1 MLLCPSRCNIQS
13 DKHKASNGNRPYSES
28 EEWNELFLLFL
39 FQYIIHMYGESDME
53 YTHETYI
60 SPLTW
65 RYGSDEMKSIFS
77 EVHKRKLLRRVWIA
91 LARAEARA
99 GIVTEAQVKELES
112 HKDDIDI
119 DRASEIENEIHH
131 DLMAEIKTY
140 AEQCPLAGGI
150 IHLGATSMDAL
161 DNADA
166 VRFKEA
172 LLVIASRL
180 STLMETLS
188 GRAEEMKDIPTM
200 AFTHIQ
206 PAEITT
212 IGYRLSQTLQDL
224 SDDADDL
231 LSVISSVRGK
241 GMKGAVGTAASYK
254 VLLDGTGVSAEEL
267 ENMVMNELGIR
278 PFTAATQVYTRKQ
291 DLRIVSALSSI
302 AATLH
307 RFSLD
312 MRILQ
317 SPPVGEVSEPFGK
330 KQVGSSAMPFKRNPI
345 NNEKICSL
353 SRIVE
358 SSYQAA
364 WNNASLMILERTL
377 DDSANR
383 RIFIPEAF
391 IALDEMLLTATKIVK
406 GMSFHS
412 EATRRLMENYGIF
425 ASTERLLME
434 LGRRGADRQKMHETI
449 REESLKAWALV
460 QSGKDNPL
468 KENLATDEEILKYIP
483 HDEIIQLLDASDY
496 TGDAGKRTE
505 AVLERASTQIIRLK
519 SAK

>member
-1 MLLCPSRCNIQS
+1 
-13 DKHKASNGNRPYSES
+13 
-28 EEWNELFLLFL
+28 
-39 FQYIIHMYGESDME
+39 ME
-53 YTHETYI
+53 YSHDTYI

-65 RYGSDEMKSIFS
+65 RYGSKEMKEIFS
-77 EVHKRKLLRRVWIA
+77 ETHKRKLLRRVWIA
-91 LARAEARA
+91 LARAESEA
-99 GIVTEAQVKELES
+99 GIVTPEQVKELEA

-119 DRASEIENEIHH
+119 DRAAEIEAEIHH

-140 AEQCPLAGGI
+140 AEQCPTAGGI

-172 LLVIASRL
+172 LSLIAERL
-180 STLMETLS
+180 DDLIGKFIEK
-188 GRAEEMKDIPTM
+188 AEQLKDIPTM

-206 PAEITT
+206 PAEVTT

-224 SDDADDL
+224 ADDAENL
-231 LSVISSVRGK
+231 AEVRDKVKGK
-241 GMKGAVGTAASYK
+241 GMKGAVGTAASYS
-254 VLLDGTGVSAEEL
+254 VLLNGTKLDAKSL
-267 ENMVMNELGIR
+267 EDKVMAELGIKA
-278 PFTAATQVYTRKQ
+278 FDAATQIYTRKQ
-291 DLRIVSALSSI
+291 DLRIISVLSSI

-317 SPPVGEVSEPFGK
+317 SPPIGEISEPFGK

-353 SRIVE
+353 ARIVE
-358 SSYQAA
+358 STYQAA

-383 RIFIPEAF
+383 RIFMPEAF
-391 IALDEMLLTATKIVK
+391 IALDEMLITASRIIG
-406 GMSFHS
+406 GMNIHKS
-412 EATRRLMENYGIF
+412 ATERLMSNYGIF

-434 LGRRGADRQKMHETI
+434 LGKKGADRQEMHEVI
-449 REESLKAWALV
+449 REESLKAWAEV
-460 QSGKDNPL
+460 QIGHDNPL
-468 KENLATDEEILKYIP
+468 KDNLMNDSRILEYLSAEEISA
-483 HDEIIQLLDASDY
+483 LLDASGY
-496 TGDAGKRTE
+496 TGDASMRTE
-505 AVLERASTQIIRLK
+505 LVINHAKAIRPILK
-519 SAK
+519 NAK

>member
-1 MLLCPSRCNIQS
+1 
-13 DKHKASNGNRPYSES
+13 
-28 EEWNELFLLFL
+28 
-39 FQYIIHMYGESDME
+39 ME
-53 YTHETYI
+53 YSHDTYI

-65 RYGSDEMKSIFS
+65 RYGSDEMKTIFS

-91 LARAEARA
+91 LARAESKA
-99 GIVTEAQVKELES
+99 GIVTEEQVRELES

-119 DRASEIENEIHH
+119 NRATEIENEIHH
-131 DLMAEIKTY
+131 DLMAEIRTY
-140 AEQCPLAGGI
+140 AEQCPKAGGI

-172 LLVIASRL
+172 LQLVAVRLADLIDVLAKRAS
-180 STLMETLS
+180 
-188 GRAEEMKDIPTM
+188 EMKSVPTM

-231 LSVISSVRGK
+231 IGTIASIKGK

-254 VLLDGTGVSAEEL
+254 VLLDGTGVSAREL
-267 ENMVMNELGIR
+267 EKMVMDELGIK
-278 PFTAATQVYTRKQ
+278 PFEAATQVYTRKQ
-291 DLRIVSALSSI
+291 DLRIISALSSI
-302 AATLH
+302 AASLH

-317 SPPVGEVSEPFGK
+317 SPPIGEVSEPFGK

-358 SSYQAA
+358 SAYQSA

-391 IALDEMLLTATKIVK
+391 IALDEMLITAKRIVS
-406 GMSFHS
+406 GMNFHS
-412 EATRRLMENYGIF
+412 EATRRLMDNYGIF

-434 LGRRGADRQKMHETI
+434 LGRRGADRQAMHETI

-460 QSGKDNPL
+460 QVGKDNPL
-468 KENLATDEEILKYIP
+468 KDNLASDEEVLKYLSK
-483 HDEIIQLLDASDY
+483 EEVLKLLDASDY
-496 TGDAGKRTE
+496 IGDSVERAE
-505 AVLERASTQIIRLK
+505 AVIERAEAQSIRLK